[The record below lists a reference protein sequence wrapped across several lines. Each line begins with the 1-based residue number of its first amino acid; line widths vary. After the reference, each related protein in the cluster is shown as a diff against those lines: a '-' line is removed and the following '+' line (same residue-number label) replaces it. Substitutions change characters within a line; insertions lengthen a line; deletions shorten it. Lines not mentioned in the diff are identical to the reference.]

1 MVCILEGKQRISLVA
16 VGSARRSALLPSCD
30 AGDDCQ
36 RCVTWV
42 QVALSTQEKVLLR
55 IPLQQP
61 PLEVLLTRQQ
71 LDGLAVPL
79 FKRALVPLEDACQQ
93 VC

>member
-1 MVCILEGKQRISLVA
+1 M
-16 VGSARRSALLPSCD
+16 
-30 AGDDCQ
+30 
-36 RCVTWV
+36 
-42 QVALSTQEKVLLR
+42 ALSTQEKVLLR

-61 PLEVLLTRQQ
+61 PLEALLTRQQ
-71 LDGLAVPL
+71 LDSLAVPL